1 MDTKLFARHQPGGM
15 FSIVDR
21 QWFPEGNIWW
31 VDSGETTNG
40 ADSAGHGKNP
50 DSPFLT
56 LAYAKSAA
64 SAGDTIFVMPGHTE
78 TLSSATGAAVLT
90 VNLARLKIIGL
101 GGMTTKPTFL
111 IDGHASNYVTVTAA
125 DVVFENLCFKAGHAD
140 IVKGFNVAAA
150 GCEFRNCQF
159 LENDT
164 AENFLVT
171 IQTTAAGDDL
181 KITGCTFDGVT
192 QATECVELVGANN
205 RAVITDN
212 KINGL
217 FSVSAISNITAACLG
232 IDISR
237 NYIANH
243 TTAGNDLAGAIDL
256 NGNATGWI
264 CDNRIYL
271 GDDTDCLTAID
282 GGYCVRGGNLAM
294 NEYEEEGGTAGAAST

>member
-1 MDTKLFARHQPGGM
+1 MDTKLFGRNQPGGL

-21 QWFPEGNIWW
+21 EIFPEGNIHW
-31 VDSGETTNG
+31 VCSTTGTDG
-40 ADSAGHGKNP
+40 AGYGKNP
-50 DSPFLT
+50 DAPFDSLVYALT
-56 LAYAKSAA
+56 QA

-90 VNLARLKIIGL
+90 LALAGLRVIGL
-101 GGMTTKPTFL
+101 GGQTRKPTFL
-111 IDGHASNYVTVTAA
+111 IDGHANNYITITAA
-125 DVVFENLCFKAGHAD
+125 DTVLENLCFKAGHAD
-140 IVKGFNVAAA
+140 IAKGVNVAAA
-150 GCEFRNCQF
+150 GVEFRRCQF
-159 LENDT
+159 LENTT

-181 KITGCTFDGVT
+181 LIDGCTFDGVT
-192 QATECVELVGANN
+192 QATECIELVGANN
-205 RAVITDN
+205 RTVITNN

-217 FSVSAISNITAACLG
+217 FSVAAISNITAPCLG
-232 IDISR
+232 IDIS
-237 NYIANH
+237 NNAIANH

-282 GGYCVRGGNLAM
+282 GGYCVRGGNRAM
-294 NEYEEEGGTAGAAST
+294 NEYDEEGGVAGAAST